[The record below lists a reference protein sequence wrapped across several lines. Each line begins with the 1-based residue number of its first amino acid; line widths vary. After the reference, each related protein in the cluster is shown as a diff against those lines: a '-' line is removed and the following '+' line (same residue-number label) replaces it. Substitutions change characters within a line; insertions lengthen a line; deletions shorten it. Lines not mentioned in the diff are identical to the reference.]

1 MQSRDTDRDE
11 TDLDEMLDAVIIGG
25 RERRVVEIVPYS
37 PDWPCRFERERERI
51 ADALGAVAV
60 RIEHIGST
68 AVPGL
73 AAKPLVDVTVTVEEP
88 EDERAYVPRLEQAG
102 YVLRVREPGHRMFRT
117 PERDVH
123 VHVWRA
129 GSEDERRHVVFR
141 DRLRTDA
148 ADRAE
153 YERTKRALAG
163 EWRDVNYYARA
174 KSGVIEAIL
183 ARAGHSQ
190 P

>member
-1 MQSRDTDRDE
+1 
-11 TDLDEMLDAVIIGG
+11 
-25 RERRVVEIVPYS
+25 
-37 PDWPCRFERERERI
+37 
-51 ADALGAVAV
+51 
-60 RIEHIGST
+60 
-68 AVPGL
+68 
-73 AAKPLVDVTVTVEEP
+73 
-88 EDERAYVPRLEQAG
+88 
-102 YVLRVREPGHRMFRT
+102 MFRT